1 MGCNMEKL
9 IRNADDLVKWMHSL
23 YKLSKHNAIRYNTS
37 GVIVSDDIIREF
49 LCSENQGKITIN
61 GKTFSLLSTSIGYG
75 CSAVSIND
83 KELLSDENSVS
94 NTVDLEYALRE
105 VISYQLGKR
114 SEKALK
120 QLADQLG
127 CNK

>member
-1 MGCNMEKL
+1 MEKL
-9 IRNADDLVKWMHSL
+9 IRNADELVKWMHSL

-83 KELLSDENSVS
+83 KELLADENSVR
-94 NTVDLEYALRE
+94 NAVDLEYALRE

-114 SEKALK
+114 SEKSLK

-127 CNK
+127 CDK